1 MNVQLAGLER
11 LLAAGIG
18 KQAFGQFR
26 TLPVGDHPA
35 DYMKAEDIQDHIQIE
50 VGPLSRPEQLR
61 NVPTPELVRAGGQKL
76 GLLIP
81 ANSNGVSVRSQRPS
95 TENASKTL
103 PGAVPPK
110 S

>member
-1 MNVQLAGLER
+1 MVWEGRSREASPDPDSSVVTNPVESPSRMCRSGLRPISGVFADER
-11 LLAAGIG
+11 
-18 KQAFGQFR
+18 
-26 TLPVGDHPA
+26 
-35 DYMKAEDIQDHIQIE
+35 
-50 VGPLSRPEQLR
+50 
-61 NVPTPELVRAGGQKL
+61 
-76 GLLIP
+76 